1 MSSIRGIVKDIII
14 VATCVAVIWIGL
26 TAYFGAQNP
35 FYVVSSGSMYPE
47 LAMHDIIV
55 ISGYALFEDVKIGD
69 IIVFDRPKDHDKV
82 IVHRVVAVVDDDPL
96 TLRTKGDNN
105 QNSIVGTDYPI
116 TEEEYKGTVVEIGD
130 HFGTGQTHVIP
141 QIGYITKI
149 LQPPINYII
158 IVVIIGIMIIREIVK
173 RQKKALVKQAKTESV
188 IKRLPFVKPEKTPSH
203 RIKRYHNE
211 PKYKE
216 WFDKMRGLKP
226 IYEVLGITLLEYKE
240 IQNDLLKEKESQEK
254 KSTEKLGEEK
264 PKHDIDSLLDEL
276 KRDAEK
282 TKIDNN

>member
-14 VATCVAVIWIGL
+14 VAICIAVIWIGL

-55 ISGYALFEDVKIGD
+55 ISGHALFEDVKIGD

-116 TEEEYKGTVVEIGD
+116 TEEEYKGTVI
-130 HFGTGQTHVIP
+130 HVIP
-141 QIGYITKI
+141 QVGYITKI

-158 IVVIIGIMIIREIVK
+158 IAVIIGIMIIRQIAK
-173 RQKKALVKQAKTESV
+173 NKKVLTEQMKTESE
-188 IKRLPFVKPEKTPSH
+188 IDFDESKRTEY
-203 RIKRYHNE
+203 IE
-211 PKYKE
+211 PKD
-216 WFDKMRGLKP
+216 F
-226 IYEVLGITLLEYKE
+226 VT
-240 IQNDLLKEKESQEK
+240 QEK
-254 KSTEKLGEEK
+254 KPTEKLGEEK
-264 PKHDIDSLLDEL
+264 PKHDIDSLLDDL
-276 KRDAEK
+276 KRDTGK
-282 TKIDNN
+282 TKIDDN

>member
-47 LAMHDIIV
+47 LSMHDIIV
-55 ISGYALFEDVKIGD
+55 ISGHALFEDVRIGD

-116 TEEEYKGTVVEIGD
+116 TEEEYKGTVI
-130 HFGTGQTHVIP
+130 HVIP
-141 QIGYITKI
+141 QVGYITKI

-158 IVVIIGIMIIREIVK
+158 IAVIIGIMIIRQISK
-173 RQKKALVKQAKTESV
+173 NKKALTEQMKTESE
-188 IKRLPFVKPEKTPSH
+188 IDFDELKRADYS
-203 RIKRYHNE
+203 
-211 PKYKE
+211 
-216 WFDKMRGLKP
+216 
-226 IYEVLGITLLEYKE
+226 
-240 IQNDLLKEKESQEK
+240 ESKDFTVQEK
-254 KSTEKLGEEK
+254 KPTEKLGEEE
-264 PKHDIDSLLDEL
+264 PKHDIDSLLDDL
-276 KRDAEK
+276 KRDARK
-282 TKIDNN
+282 TKIDDN

>member
-55 ISGYALFEDVKIGD
+55 ISGHALFEDVRIGD

-116 TEEEYKGTVVEIGD
+116 TEEEYKGTVV
-130 HFGTGQTHVIP
+130 HVIP
-141 QIGYITKI
+141 QVGYITKI

-158 IVVIIGIMIIREIVK
+158 IAVIIGLMIIRQISKNKAGKHYEQVK
-173 RQKKALVKQAKTESV
+173 AE
-188 IKRLPFVKPEKTPSH
+188 PEKIEADLSWLD
-203 RIKRYHNE
+203 N
-211 PKYKE
+211 YKNASKD
-216 WFDKMRGLKP
+216 F
-226 IYEVLGITLLEYKE
+226 TT
-240 IQNDLLKEKESQEK
+240 QEK
-254 KSTEKLGEEK
+254 KSTEKPEENTKSEGIPEFFLDREKESEEK
-264 PKHDIDSLLDEL
+264 K
-276 KRDAEK
+276 
-282 TKIDNN
+282 

>member
-55 ISGYALFEDVKIGD
+55 ISGHALFEDVKIGD

-82 IVHRVVAVVDDDPL
+82 IVHRVVAVVDDDPK

-105 QNSIVGTDYPI
+105 QRSMVGTDYPI
-116 TEEEYKGTVVEIGD
+116 TEKEYIGTVV
-130 HFGTGQTHVIP
+130 HVIP
-141 QIGYITKI
+141 QVGFITQI

-158 IVVIIGIMIIREIVK
+158 IAVIIGVMVIRQIY
-173 RQKKALVKQAKTESV
+173 KKDKKKLMEQAKAESS
-188 IKRLPFVKPEKTPSH
+188 ISDYNEFQSDEKIDQPTKDFDSIYSAEEKKPT
-203 RIKRYHNE
+203 
-211 PKYKE
+211 
-216 WFDKMRGLKP
+216 DKLDEENTKSEDVP
-226 IYEVLGITLLEYKE
+226 EFFL
-240 IQNDLLKEKESQEK
+240 DKEKES
-254 KSTEKLGEEK
+254 EENK
-264 PKHDIDSLLDEL
+264 E
-276 KRDAEK
+276 
-282 TKIDNN
+282 

>member
-55 ISGYALFEDVKIGD
+55 ISGHAPFEDVRIGD

-82 IVHRVVAVVDDDPL
+82 IVHRVVAYVDDDPL

-116 TEEEYKGTVVEIGD
+116 TEEEYKGTVI
-130 HFGTGQTHVIP
+130 HVIP
-141 QIGYITKI
+141 QVGYITKI

-158 IVVIIGIMIIREIVK
+158 IAVIIGIMIIRQIAK
-173 RQKKALVKQAKTESV
+173 NKKVLTEQIKTESE
-188 IKRLPFVKPEKTPSH
+188 IKDNNESQPNEKMDVDLSWLD
-203 RIKRYHNE
+203 N
-211 PKYKE
+211 YKNASKD
-216 WFDKMRGLKP
+216 F
-226 IYEVLGITLLEYKE
+226 TT
-240 IQNDLLKEKESQEK
+240 QEK
-254 KSTEKLGEEK
+254 KSTEKPEENTKSEGIPEFFLDREKESEEK
-264 PKHDIDSLLDEL
+264 K
-276 KRDAEK
+276 
-282 TKIDNN
+282 

>member
-1 MSSIRGIVKDIII
+1 LATGSIRGIVKDIII
-14 VATCVAVIWIGL
+14 VAVCVAVIWISL

-47 LAMHDIIV
+47 LAMYDIIV
-55 ISGYALFEDVKIGD
+55 ISGHALFEDVKIGD

-116 TEEEYKGTVVEIGD
+116 TEDEYIGTTVY
-130 HFGTGQTHVIP
+130 VIP
-141 QIGYITKI
+141 QVGFITKI

-158 IVVIIGIMIIREIVK
+158 IVVIIGIMIV
-173 RQKKALVKQAKTESV
+173 RQISKNKKKALAEKVKAESE
-188 IKRLPFVKPEKTPSH
+188 INDYDESQPNEKIDQSPEDAEY
-203 RIKRYHNE
+203 IE
-211 PKYKE
+211 PKD
-216 WFDKMRGLKP
+216 F
-226 IYEVLGITLLEYKE
+226 TT
-240 IQNDLLKEKESQEK
+240 QEK

-264 PKHDIDSLLDEL
+264 PEHDIDSLLDDL

-282 TKIDNN
+282 TKIDDN